1 MLRAPMVKLVDT
13 RDLKSRAAK
22 VACRFDPG
30 SGHHP
35 YILLSLDLT
44 LQSENRE
51 FSSFSGYHLTRF
63 NCQK

>member
-1 MLRAPMVKLVDT
+1 MVKLVDT

-30 SGHHP
+30 SRHHC
-35 YILLSLDLT
+35 YFEFQQNLT
-44 LQSENRE
+44 LYSENRE
-51 FSSFSGYHLTRF
+51 LWQIHGYHLTRF